1 MTVRIFFRKKITDL
15 ECKSK
20 ELGDKLAALSQE
32 ADAMRRGKDRQLAE
46 VKNLAQTNLETLQRE
61 YEAKIQSLH
70 AQFENDR
77 TGLEQ
82 AHAEN
87 VQELVEDTNRRLQ
100 KMERLVISENNSANQ
115 CHVQLAFTLTEQ

>member
-1 MTVRIFFRKKITDL
+1 MFRKKISDL

-20 ELGDKLAALSQE
+20 ELADKLTALSQE
-32 ADAMRRGKDRQLAE
+32 ADAMRRGKDRQLSE

-61 YEAKIQSLH
+61 YEAKIQSLN
-70 AQFENDR
+70 AQFDDDR

-100 KMERLVISENNSANQ
+100 KMERFA
-115 CHVQLAFTLTEQ
+115 